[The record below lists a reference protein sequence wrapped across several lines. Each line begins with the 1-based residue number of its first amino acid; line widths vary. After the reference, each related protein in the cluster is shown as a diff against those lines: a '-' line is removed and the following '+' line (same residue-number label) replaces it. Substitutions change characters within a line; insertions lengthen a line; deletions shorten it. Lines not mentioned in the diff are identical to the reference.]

1 MLSFVMNNG
10 IFFTNV
16 FFHRPFF
23 YRYYTSL
30 LAKVGVY
37 FLLAKFCSLEQRM
50 HLCGK
55 MDKIRYRLV
64 YNRQNTLNRQGTALV
79 QVEAYLNQRKVYFKT
94 NVYLKP
100 ECWSKDGAQVINHPQ
115 SQELNAMLYEHILE
129 LQAIELSYWKRG
141 LESNLSTLKE
151 AVRKGVK
158 PVVSFLK
165 FAQQVIV
172 NSDRKPGT
180 KDNMLG
186 TVATLKEFR
195 NVIEFT
201 DINYTFLKEFD
212 AFLRNKGLK
221 VNTVGKHM
229 RILRTLVNEAIN
241 EGYILQEAYPFRK
254 FKIKREK
261 KEHNFLM
268 PADLE
273 KLENLKLPDRKNNSR
288 HILDAFLFCCYCG
301 LRFSDFKQLT
311 CKNLVTVDGKEWLVL
326 NSVKTGV
333 KLNIPLYLLFNG
345 KALGIMRKYD
355 SIEQLAAL
363 GCNSDTNRTLQ
374 KLGRMAHI
382 GKKFT
387 YHTSR
392 HTCATL
398 LVHQGVP
405 ITTVQKLLGHTSV
418 KTTEIYSEVFDETII
433 KDLTRANQIYSKR
446 RNVKQNQIK
455 SQKSPGK
462 YLRQ

>member
-1 MLSFVMNNG
+1 MWDDVEMFHIDTFLPL
-10 IFFTNV
+10 IF
-16 FFHRPFF
+16 
-23 YRYYTSL
+23 S
-30 LAKVGVY
+30 
-37 FLLAKFCSLEQRM
+37 

-79 QVEAYLNQRKVYFKT
+79 QVEAYLNQRKIYLKT

-100 ECWSKDGAQVINHPQ
+100 ECWSREGAQVINHPQ
-115 SQELNAMLYEHILE
+115 SNELNAMLYEYILY
-129 LQAIELSYWKRG
+129 LQGIELGYWKRG
-141 LESNLSTLKE
+141 IPATLSLLKD
-151 AVRKGVK
+151 AVKKKSAVN
-158 PVVSFLK
+158 VSFSI
-165 FAQQVIV
+165 FAKSAID
-172 NSDRKPGT
+172 NSDKKQST
-180 KDNMLG
+180 KDNLHS
-186 TVATLKEFR
+186 TLAVLNDFR
-195 NVIEFT
+195 SGLDFK
-201 DINYTFLKEFD
+201 DITYTFLRDFEQY
-212 AFLRNKGLK
+212 LREKGNA
-221 VNTVGKHM
+221 VNTIAKHM
-229 RILRTLVNEAIN
+229 RQLRTLVNEAIN

-268 PADLE
+268 PVDLE

-433 KDLTRANQIYSKR
+433 KDLTRANQKYSKR

-455 SQKSPGK
+455 SQKYSEK

>member
-1 MLSFVMNNG
+1 ML
-10 IFFTNV
+10 
-16 FFHRPFF
+16 
-23 YRYYTSL
+23 
-30 LAKVGVY
+30 
-37 FLLAKFCSLEQRM
+37 E
-50 HLCGK
+50 
-55 MDKIRYRLV
+55 KIRYRLV
-64 YNRQNTLNRQGTALV
+64 FNRQKKLNKQGTALV
-79 QVEAYLNQRKVYFKT
+79 QVEAYLNQRKIYLKT

-100 ECWSKDGAQVINHPQ
+100 ECWSREGAQVINHPQ
-115 SQELNAMLYEHILE
+115 SNELNAMLYEYILY
-129 LQAIELSYWKRG
+129 LQGIELGYWKRG
-141 LESNLSTLKE
+141 IPATLSLLKD
-151 AVRKGVK
+151 AVKKKSAVN
-158 PVVSFLK
+158 VSFST
-165 FAQQVIV
+165 FAKSAID
-172 NSDRKPGT
+172 NSDKKQST
-180 KDNMLG
+180 KDNLHS
-186 TVATLKEFR
+186 TLAVLHDFR
-195 NVIEFT
+195 SGLDFKDLT
-201 DINYTFLKEFD
+201 YTFLRDFEQY
-212 AFLRNKGLK
+212 LREKGNA
-221 VNTVGKHM
+221 VNTIAKHM

-273 KLENLKLPDRKNNSR
+273 KLERLELPDRKNNSR

-433 KDLTRANQIYSKR
+433 KDLTRANQKYSKR

-455 SQKSPGK
+455 SQKYPEK

>member
-1 MLSFVMNNG
+1 ML
-10 IFFTNV
+10 
-16 FFHRPFF
+16 
-23 YRYYTSL
+23 
-30 LAKVGVY
+30 
-37 FLLAKFCSLEQRM
+37 E
-50 HLCGK
+50 
-55 MDKIRYRLV
+55 KIRYRLV
-64 YNRQNTLNRQGTALV
+64 YNRQNRLNRQGTALV
-79 QVEAYLNQRKVYFKT
+79 QIEAYLNQRKSYFKT
-94 NVYLKP
+94 NIYLKP

-229 RILRTLVNEAIN
+229 RQLRTLVNEAIN
-241 EGYILQEAYPFRK
+241 QGYMHADAYPFRK
-254 FKIKREK
+254 YKIKQEK
-261 KEHNFLM
+261 GRHEFLT
-268 PADLE
+268 PDELK
-273 KLENLKLPDRKNNSR
+273 KLETVEVEEESMR
-288 HILDAFLFCCYCG
+288 HVLDAFLFCCYTG
-301 LRFSDFKQLT
+301 LRYSDFRQLT
-311 CKNLVTVDGKEWLVL
+311 PENFIRINGKRWLYFK
-326 NSVKTGV
+326 SVKTGV
-333 KLNIPLYLLFNG
+333 DIRLPLHLLFES
-345 KALGIMRKYD
+345 KALGILDRYPD
-355 SIEQLAAL
+355 IGSFASLP
-363 GCNSDTNRTLQ
+363 CNSEVNKQLR
-374 KLGRMAHI
+374 KLAGLCGI
-382 GKKFT
+382 KKRIT
-387 YHTSR
+387 YHVSR

-398 LVHQGVP
+398 LVHQGVA

-418 KTTEIYSEVFDETII
+418 KTTQIYSEVLSSTIVR
-433 KDLTRANQIYSKR
+433 DLKNVQRKR
-446 RNVKQNQIK
+446 KKVKMFPDK
-455 SQKSPGK
+455 G
-462 YLRQ
+462 LRTSDFIDNR

>member
-1 MLSFVMNNG
+1 
-10 IFFTNV
+10 
-16 FFHRPFF
+16 
-23 YRYYTSL
+23 
-30 LAKVGVY
+30 
-37 FLLAKFCSLEQRM
+37 M

-79 QVEAYLNQRKVYFKT
+79 QVEAYLNQRKIYLKT

-100 ECWSKDGAQVINHPQ
+100 ECWSREGAQVINHPQ
-115 SQELNAMLYEHILE
+115 SNELNAMLYEYILY
-129 LQAIELSYWKRG
+129 LQGIELGYWKRG
-141 LESNLSTLKE
+141 IPATLSLLKD
-151 AVRKGVK
+151 AVKKKSTVN
-158 PVVSFLK
+158 VSFST
-165 FAQQVIV
+165 FAKSAID
-172 NSDRKPGT
+172 NSDKKQST
-180 KDNMLG
+180 KDNLHS
-186 TVATLKEFR
+186 TLAVLHDFR
-195 NVIEFT
+195 SGLDFKDLT
-201 DINYTFLKEFD
+201 YTFLRDFEQY
-212 AFLRNKGLK
+212 LREKGNA
-221 VNTVGKHM
+221 VNTIAKHM

-311 CKNLVTVDGKEWLVL
+311 YKNLVTVDGKEWLVL

-433 KDLTRANQIYSKR
+433 KDLTRANQKYSKR

-455 SQKSPGK
+455 SQKYSEK